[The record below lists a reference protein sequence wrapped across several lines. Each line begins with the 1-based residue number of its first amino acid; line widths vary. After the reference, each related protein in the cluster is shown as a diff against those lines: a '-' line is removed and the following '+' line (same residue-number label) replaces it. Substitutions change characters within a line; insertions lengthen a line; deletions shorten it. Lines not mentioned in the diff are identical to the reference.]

1 MKETF
6 KMDALYLKNN
16 VYGALT
22 EALASMAVAL
32 PEDKVEYLGR
42 YLLKYV
48 ERKKAKEEAE
58 LVLQDIV
65 LRQDIEE
72 KEKANAEVCFFQRF
86 RNINKPLGL
95 RLMW

>member
-1 MKETF
+1 
-6 KMDALYLKNN
+6 MDALYLKNN

-58 LVLQDIV
+58 LILQDITM
-65 LRQDIEE
+65 RQDIEE
-72 KEKANAEVCFFQRF
+72 KEKANAEVHFF
-86 RNINKPLGL
+86 NIFDTSINPLKL
-95 RLMW
+95 RLFC